1 MCNGERPT
9 RLTPHE
15 PLSAAGTPL
24 QTATGK
30 PQSPFEFGSKARE
43 SISAREPP
51 ARHAPT
57 STCTPTPRACTTQ
70 QQQQQQQRL
79 KFIHAVRTH
88 YYHEH
93 SASSRHG
100 TTA

>member
-30 PQSPFEFGSKARE
+30 PQSLFEFGSKARE

-51 ARHAPT
+51 PARRHATPIRSGLMLT
-57 STCTPTPRACTTQ
+57 SIF
-70 QQQQQQQRL
+70 
-79 KFIHAVRTH
+79 KK
-88 YYHEH
+88 
-93 SASSRHG
+93 
-100 TTA
+100 